1 MHQLGSILTKR
12 LRLNFNDNFG
22 LQECWSQEVSLMS
35 YNMEGTVNFIVTECS
50 IEDFFWLGEVF
61 EDVAKET
68 KSQAFVECLYKK
80 LATITEAEYNS
91 QVFSIILTNHMPC
104 QCQAASFPH
113 KNLPN
118 DIHSAVLQTPSPPS
132 VLRLSSNPD
141 RRSKDIY

>member
-1 MHQLGSILTKR
+1 MAILKANMHQLGSILTKR

-91 QVFSIILTNHMPC
+91 QVFSINFRQLDISYTEYIKQLTD
-104 QCQAASFPH
+104 
-113 KNLPN
+113 
-118 DIHSAVLQTPSPPS
+118 DITYADGQL
-132 VLRLSSNPD
+132 
-141 RRSKDIY
+141 